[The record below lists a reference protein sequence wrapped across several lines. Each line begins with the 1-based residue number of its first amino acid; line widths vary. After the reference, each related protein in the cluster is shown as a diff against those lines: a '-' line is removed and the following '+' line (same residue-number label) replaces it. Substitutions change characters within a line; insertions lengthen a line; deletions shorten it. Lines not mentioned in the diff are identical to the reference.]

1 KQQAGSE
8 VPSRVGGNTSSSH
21 ATSRCFPPPITTSS
35 TRHTRHTH
43 HHSPCRVT
51 SRTAITSLSMP
62 GFTMDSAGGP
72 PVACEAGLETL
83 LRQLPSIAW
92 LEARSRS
99 GVVSVDFKEPWLS
112 FSGTTTSVGIPP
124 LRLQKDI
131 EQRIGP
137 LGEMICLL
145 ELRLRRERTLCGR
158 GDESTFGP
166 DER

>member
-21 ATSRCFPPPITTSS
+21 ATSRCFPPITASF
-35 TRHTRHTH
+35 TRHTRHAH

-72 PVACEAGLETL
+72 PVAYEAGFDTL

-124 LRLQKDI
+124 PRLQKDI

-145 ELRLRRERTLCGR
+145 ELRSRRERTRLRKR
-158 GDESTFGP
+158 G
-166 DER
+166 